1 MEHSVMLCSNTKE
14 RLIQQIKE
22 CKHALLPISEV
33 FQSSITTGKGKEITK
48 QVMFCQRIYKMPEVK
63 TRLYNF
69 DTEQCDMAGQV
80 LADVVSRYSIQDQ
93 SRIKAQAEQHA
104 YQLTQYTTEPYQ
116 SVTACREYCR
126 GLVETRE
133 LRDD

>member
-1 MEHSVMLCSNTKE
+1 MYFSGLRFLILCTPYLFLFSVPLTAQEIDSSNWTQTKD
-14 RLIQQIKE
+14 QW
-22 CKHALLPISEV
+22 
-33 FQSSITTGKGKEITK
+33 G